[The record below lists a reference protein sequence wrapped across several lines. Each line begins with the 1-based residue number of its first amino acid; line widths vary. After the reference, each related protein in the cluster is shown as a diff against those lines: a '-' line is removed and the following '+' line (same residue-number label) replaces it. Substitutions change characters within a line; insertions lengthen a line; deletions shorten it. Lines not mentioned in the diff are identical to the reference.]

1 MMGHSNKRK
10 MDSVDSVSSVF
21 QEDAVSENKKTAT
34 KFGLKVFKGRKRKG
48 HVRYINILR
57 LRGLQ
62 DKLYLVMFSLF
73 IDSIRNFETKK
84 CNFDPKAPDPC

>member
-34 KFGLKVFKGRKRKG
+34 KFG
-48 HVRYINILR
+48 
-57 LRGLQ
+57 
-62 DKLYLVMFSLF
+62 
-73 IDSIRNFETKK
+73 
-84 CNFDPKAPDPC
+84 